1 MTAIEQTEARPRGTR
16 LPRRARRNQ
25 LLGAAQ
31 EVFVAQGY
39 HAAAMDDIAE
49 RAGVSKPVLYQHF
62 PGKLELYLAL
72 LDQHCEALLQA
83 VRTALASTTD
93 NKKRVEATMDAYFAY
108 VEDEG
113 GAFRLVFESDL
124 TNEPA
129 VRERVDKVALQC
141 AEAICEVIAEDT
153 GLAREQSMLLAVG
166 LGGVSQVVA
175 RYWLSSAA
183 SPSRDQ
189 AVELLTV
196 AGLARHRGLPAARC
210 RGSAAL
216 SPAAAGKRYCWPRR
230 TPELRREKPW
240 RSRSA
245 CSTRRARSSSRATQ
259 STEEIEKAVAA
270 ALTGA
275 EAAEPRGRPRPQGA
289 GACRPAGV
297 RRDRRTG
304 QAQGRFRRGLTPR
317 RTTDGR
323 R

>member
-83 VRTALASTTD
+83 VRRALESTTD
-93 NKKRVEATMDAYFAY
+93 NKQRVAATMDAYFGF

-129 VRERVDKVALQC
+129 VRERVDRVSLDC
-141 AEAICEVIAEDT
+141 AEAVSEVIAEDT
-153 GLAREQSMLLAVG
+153 KLSQEQSMLLAVG
-166 LGGVSQVVA
+166 LCGMAQITA
-175 RYWLSSAA
+175 RYWLGSGQRI
-183 SPSRDQ
+183 PRD
-189 AVELLTV
+189 
-196 AGLARHRGLPAARC
+196 
-210 RGSAAL
+210 
-216 SPAAAGKRYCWPRR
+216 AAAK
-230 TPELRREKPW
+230 LISSLSW
-240 RSRSA
+240 RG
-245 CSTRRARSSSRATQ
+245 
-259 STEEIEKAVAA
+259 I
-270 ALTGA
+270 
-275 EAAEPRGRPRPQGA
+275 A
-289 GACRPAGV
+289 GFPM
-297 RRDRRTG
+297 
-304 QAQGRFRRGLTPR
+304 Q
-317 RTTDGR
+317 
-323 R
+323 